1 MMHTVKRRGSAMRP
15 NPCGALYDLGI
26 LAGHPA
32 DLPVDD
38 DGIPAI
44 VGGGD
49 VVKGHSCL
57 DRGDDAIVRAVAH
70 ADVDA
75 AAGDGHRYAQRLRLL
90 RLGGRIGFVV
100 TIPSAPAVQW
110 RS

>member
-1 MMHTVKRRGSAMRP
+1 M
-15 NPCGALYDLGI
+15 
-26 LAGHPA
+26 
-32 DLPVDD
+32 
-38 DGIPAI
+38 
-44 VGGGD
+44 
-49 VVKGHSCL
+49 VKGHARL
-57 DRGDDAIVRAVAH
+57 DRGNDAVIRAVAH

-75 AAGDGHRYAQRLRLL
+75 AAGNGHRYAQRFRLL